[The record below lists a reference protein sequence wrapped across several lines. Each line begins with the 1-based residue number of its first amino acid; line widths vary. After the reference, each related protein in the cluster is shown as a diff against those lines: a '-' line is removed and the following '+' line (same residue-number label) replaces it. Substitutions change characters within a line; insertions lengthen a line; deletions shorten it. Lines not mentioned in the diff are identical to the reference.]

1 MNSHTKRLAILA
13 GVLFV
18 IAVIAVVLF
27 VREINAQ
34 SVTLSEQITAI
45 ETDRAQQT
53 VFTRI
58 QRTSTETADT
68 RQALQSYYLQSQS
81 DSIDFLN
88 FIESQ
93 AAASG
98 VELVTSSPTESTKDG
113 TTLLSIR
120 YVFTGSLNR
129 VENFVQQ
136 LENLPYVSQLESLA
150 LVEQAGNTW
159 QASVVITVNVL
170 NYETR

>member
-58 QRTSTETADT
+58 QRTSTDTAHT
-68 RQALQSYYLQSQS
+68 RKAAQSYHSNSQS

-98 VELVTSSPTESTKDG
+98 VELVNGSPTESTKDG

-129 VENFVQQ
+129 VEN
-136 LENLPYVSQLESLA
+136 
-150 LVEQAGNTW
+150 
-159 QASVVITVNVL
+159 
-170 NYETR
+170 